1 METLNLLHRLI
12 LVTKALFFF
21 TQATLQ
27 AEDTYQIV
35 EEIPTEN
42 NEQGNG
48 RQNLRKYI

>member
-1 METLNLLHRLI
+1 M
-12 LVTKALFFF
+12 VTKALIFF

-42 NEQGNG
+42 NEQGNSYPP
-48 RQNLRKYI
+48 KAEKIVI